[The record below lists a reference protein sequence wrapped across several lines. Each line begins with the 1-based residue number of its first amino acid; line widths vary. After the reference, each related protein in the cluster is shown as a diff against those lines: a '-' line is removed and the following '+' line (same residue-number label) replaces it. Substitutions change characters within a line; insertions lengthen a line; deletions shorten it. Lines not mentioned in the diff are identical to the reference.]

1 MIMKAILSLSLIM
14 LFTVTLS
21 LAQQPFGIFKGKIT
35 NQEAQPIANAV
46 VVLKNI
52 QSSKTFSTRSNKEGL
67 FKFEA
72 VLPGMYECKVGIN
85 GYEAFK
91 KNKVEIIANKT
102 TSLNV
107 TLNRE
112 IVELP
117 DFISEEADY
126 EVEQTTVKRKD
137 FATAKSSVPMNGMYM
152 PNSNQDAIYHN
163 TESYNSIEEN
173 GYKLTATSPLST
185 FSVDVDAASYAN
197 VRRFILSG
205 NKPEKG
211 AVRVEEMINYFQY
224 DYPNPTNDDPFSI
237 TTEVGDCPWSKNK
250 LVHIGLQGKRIQ
262 KENLPASNLVF
273 LLDVSGSMNQ
283 PNKLPLLKK
292 SFQMLVNEL
301 GDKDKIAIVVYA
313 GAAGVVLE
321 STYANNSTKILE
333 ALEGLSAGG
342 STAGGQGIEL
352 AYKVAQDN
360 FIKGG
365 NNRVILATD
374 GDFNIGMSSDD
385 AMENLIVKKRETG
398 IFLTCLGFGT
408 GNFKDSKME
417 ALADKGNG
425 NYAYIDNIL
434 EAKKVLV
441 TEMGATLL
449 TIAKDVK
456 IQVEFNPALI
466 SSYRLIGYE
475 NRMLAAEDF
484 NDDKKDAGEIGA
496 GHSVTALYEVVL
508 KGTEIESELPIV
520 DPLKYQEELK
530 EKSKFGNELLT
541 VKFRYKNP
549 DGEVSKLIVRSL
561 DNDFTEWSK
570 LSNNF
575 KFSAAVAGFGM
586 LLRESDYKGTIL
598 FDRVIEIASQSKG
611 ADLNGFRSEFIQL
624 VRAAKVVYQ

>member
-1 MIMKAILSLSLIM
+1 
-14 LFTVTLS
+14 
-21 LAQQPFGIFKGKIT
+21 
-35 NQEAQPIANAV
+35 
-46 VVLKNI
+46 
-52 QSSKTFSTRSNKEGL
+52 
-67 FKFEA
+67 
-72 VLPGMYECKVGIN
+72 
-85 GYEAFK
+85 
-91 KNKVEIIANKT
+91 
-102 TSLNV
+102 
-107 TLNRE
+107 
-112 IVELP
+112 
-117 DFISEEADY
+117 
-126 EVEQTTVKRKD
+126 
-137 FATAKSSVPMNGMYM
+137 
-152 PNSNQDAIYHN
+152 
-163 TESYNSIEEN
+163 
-173 GYKLTATSPLST
+173 
-185 FSVDVDAASYAN
+185 
-197 VRRFILSG
+197 
-205 NKPEKG
+205 
-211 AVRVEEMINYFQY
+211 
-224 DYPNPTNDDPFSI
+224 
-237 TTEVGDCPWSKNK
+237 
-250 LVHIGLQGKRIQ
+250 
-262 KENLPASNLVF
+262 LVF

-475 NRMLAAEDF
+475 NRMLAVEDF

>member
-561 DNDFTEWSK
+561 DNDFTAWSK

>member
-35 NQEAQPIANAV
+35 NQEAQPIANSV

-237 TTEVGDCPWSKNK
+237 TTEV
-250 LVHIGLQGKRIQ
+250 
-262 KENLPASNLVF
+262 
-273 LLDVSGSMNQ
+273 
-283 PNKLPLLKK
+283 
-292 SFQMLVNEL
+292 
-301 GDKDKIAIVVYA
+301 
-313 GAAGVVLE
+313 
-321 STYANNSTKILE
+321 STYWTSRKKNS
-333 ALEGLSAGG
+333 
-342 STAGGQGIEL
+342 
-352 AYKVAQDN
+352 
-360 FIKGG
+360 
-365 NNRVILATD
+365 
-374 GDFNIGMSSDD
+374 
-385 AMENLIVKKRETG
+385 KRE
-398 IFLTCLGFGT
+398 FTC
-408 GNFKDSKME
+408 K
-417 ALADKGNG
+417 
-425 NYAYIDNIL
+425 
-434 EAKKVLV
+434 
-441 TEMGATLL
+441 
-449 TIAKDVK
+449 
-456 IQVEFNPALI
+456 
-466 SSYRLIGYE
+466 
-475 NRMLAAEDF
+475 
-484 NDDKKDAGEIGA
+484 
-496 GHSVTALYEVVL
+496 
-508 KGTEIESELPIV
+508 
-520 DPLKYQEELK
+520 
-530 EKSKFGNELLT
+530 
-541 VKFRYKNP
+541 
-549 DGEVSKLIVRSL
+549 
-561 DNDFTEWSK
+561 
-570 LSNNF
+570 
-575 KFSAAVAGFGM
+575 
-586 LLRESDYKGTIL
+586 
-598 FDRVIEIASQSKG
+598 
-611 ADLNGFRSEFIQL
+611 
-624 VRAAKVVYQ
+624 